1 MENRYKGGLL
11 SFRAVGLP
19 DEVIDKVE
27 DDIPTTPTLL
37 EAKYSVFPDLE
48 ASFDKF
54 YTRMQNVLQKELAA
68 NDGNRNGPEDNKP
81 DTMESFRSYHSHLN
95 APKTGKKKR
104 KGTGKAVPTKE
115 DRQSFI
121 EEVQASSGRLSMDM
135 ELFRKYLIVKEE
147 PGAFPRLEKNLLF
160 YIEVQKFK
168 DLYPFLDEVA
178 LNRKVEVIIDV
189 FLDSATPP
197 WLQVDLNQEQAGKAI
212 QKAQQYYSLTK
223 RIPREQKDPYIFDEG
238 QSVILKEILPYWAGY
253 CKQYRDSD
261 ATPEFPMT
269 KQEREHRKRQ
279 REITKLTLAHEKRP
293 NRPKTPGFGESKH
306 ELTFTVGKGFKWK
319 EAKMDLES
327 VLSESSTS
335 ESRKLSYLTVS

>member
-1 MENRYKGGLL
+1 
-11 SFRAVGLP
+11 
-19 DEVIDKVE
+19 
-27 DDIPTTPTLL
+27 
-37 EAKYSVFPDLE
+37 
-48 ASFDKF
+48 
-54 YTRMQNVLQKELAA
+54 
-68 NDGNRNGPEDNKP
+68 
-81 DTMESFRSYHSHLN
+81 
-95 APKTGKKKR
+95 
-104 KGTGKAVPTKE
+104 
-115 DRQSFI
+115 
-121 EEVQASSGRLSMDM
+121 
-135 ELFRKYLIVKEE
+135 
-147 PGAFPRLEKNLLF
+147 
-160 YIEVQKFK
+160 
-168 DLYPFLDEVA
+168 
-178 LNRKVEVIIDV
+178 VIIDV